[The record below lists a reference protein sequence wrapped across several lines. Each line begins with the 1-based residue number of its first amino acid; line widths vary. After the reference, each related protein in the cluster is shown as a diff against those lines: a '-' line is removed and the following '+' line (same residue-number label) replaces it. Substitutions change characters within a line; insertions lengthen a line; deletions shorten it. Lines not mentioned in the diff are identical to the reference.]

1 MRKDEK
7 GDVLEMKLMT
17 KAIERKI
24 PRFHEGD
31 GTAYVKFFT
40 PWAGWTWYGCEY
52 QPEEKLFY
60 GYVEGLEKEWGYF
73 SLEELEQLRGPFGLR
88 IERDM
93 YFKPKK
99 VGVTK

>member
-1 MRKDEK
+1 
-7 GDVLEMKLMT
+7 MKLMT
-17 KAIERKI
+17 KAIESKI

-31 GTAYVKFFT
+31 RTAYVKFFT

-73 SLEELEQLRGPFGLR
+73 SLEELEQLRGPFGLKV
-88 IERDM
+88 ERDV
-93 YFKPKK
+93 YFEPTK
-99 VGVTK
+99 VGVMK